1 MNKPLL
7 ISFVVAALA
16 AAGAE
21 SFRISL
27 YEPAVVKGKELKAGD
42 YNLSVKSD
50 SVTLAQGKT
59 KLEVPAKVENS
70 DKKFTQT
77 KIRYNENNGK
87 LSIREIQLG
96 GTKTRLLFDTGV
108 AAGGE

>member
-1 MNKPLL
+1 MTKPLV

-16 AAGAE
+16 AAGAD

-27 YEPAVVKGKELKAGD
+27 YGPAVLKGKDLKAGE
-42 YNLSVKSD
+42 YSLAVKSD

-59 KLEVPAKVENS
+59 RLEVPARIEQS
-70 DKKFTQT
+70 EKKFTQT
-77 KIRYNENNGK
+77 KIRYSDSNGK

-108 AAGGE
+108 AAG